1 MVCTMELAQWL
12 DVNRI
17 QEDVIVGWRLCS
29 GLRLRTG
36 HRDRRLWSHAT
47 FYSLQE
53 AYLSL
58 D

>member
-1 MVCTMELAQWL
+1 MELAQWL

-36 HRDRRLWSHAT
+36 HRDRRLRSHAT